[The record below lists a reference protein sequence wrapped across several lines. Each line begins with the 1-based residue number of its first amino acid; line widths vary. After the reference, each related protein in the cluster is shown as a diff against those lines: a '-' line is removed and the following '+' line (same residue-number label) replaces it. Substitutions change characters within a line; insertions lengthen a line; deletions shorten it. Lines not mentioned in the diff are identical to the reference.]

1 GFMVAVP
8 MALVGLMLSQPMP
21 NEIDPSA
28 VQLGQPLIFQLLNWC
43 MQQFSVGHA
52 AQVPLHLLY
61 MHPIALAAWVGM
73 LATAFNLLPGGQLD
87 GGHIVYAVNPQAH
100 TRASIAAMVVLTPL
114 AFFYWPGWF
123 FWVIGVGLTRR
134 HPMVPAWP

>member
-1 GFMVAVP
+1 PTPIGTMGAFIQIKSAFRSRASLFDIGVAGPIAGFMVAVP

-28 VQLGQPLIFQLLNWC
+28 VQLGQPLIFQLLYWC

-61 MHPIALAAWVGM
+61 MHPIAL
-73 LATAFNLLPGGQLD
+73 
-87 GGHIVYAVNPQAH
+87 
-100 TRASIAAMVVLTPL
+100 
-114 AFFYWPGWF
+114 
-123 FWVIGVGLTRR
+123 
-134 HPMVPAWP
+134 